1 MAHGTSVL
9 FVSHDLDEALSV
21 TDRITVLRDGRVAGT
36 VVSAETQKDQ
46 LVEMIIGKRLEAFE
60 ATHRAH
66 AVGEGGDVT
75 VEAVSGGTIKDVSFA
90 LEEGEV
96 LGLTGLVG
104 SGFEELPYQL
114 FGADPAQSG
123 RLTVLGQ
130 EHDLPRM
137 SPSDAI
143 KAGMALIPAD
153 RQGAAGVG
161 SLLVRD
167 NVMLQVIDQYR
178 PYRLDRRR
186 YLKGARAALREY
198 DVRPP
203 EPIMDF
209 QALSGGNQQK
219 VVLAKWLQAAP
230 KVLLVHEPTQ
240 GVDVGARLQVF
251 QTITQAAAQ
260 GMSVVCASS
269 DYEQLATICDRVL
282 IFHDGADRVHARRRR
297 DHQGPDHRAM
307 LRERAVRPDPTET

>member
-1 MAHGTSVL
+1 VSV
-9 FVSHDLDEALSV
+9 DSV
-21 TDRITVLRDGRVAGT
+21 T
-36 VVSAETQKDQ
+36 
-46 LVEMIIGKRLEAFE
+46 
-60 ATHRAH
+60 
-66 AVGEGGDVT
+66 
-75 VEAVSGGTIKDVSFA
+75 GGTIKDVSFA
-90 LEEGEV
+90 LNEGEV

-104 SGFEELPYQL
+104 SGFEELPYQM
-114 FGADPAQSG
+114 FGATPAQSG
-123 RLTVLGQ
+123 RIFIAGI
-130 EHDLPRM
+130 EHDLAAM
-137 SPSDAI
+137 SPPDAI

-153 RQGAAGVG
+153 RQGAAGIG
-161 SLLVRD
+161 SLLVRE
-167 NVMLQVIDQYR
+167 NVMMQTIDQYR

-186 YLKGARAALREY
+186 YLRDAEKALREY

-251 QTITQAAAQ
+251 ETMTRAAAQ

-269 DYEQLATICDRVL
+269 DYEQLAAICDRVL
-282 IFHDGADRVHARRRR
+282 IFHDGQIMSTLVGD
-297 DHQGPDHRAM
+297 QITK
-307 LRERAVRPDPTET
+307 ERITQQCYVSRGTLRPDTETRIPA